1 MDHRWRCSHF
11 LEVGIHSHGHRWEKS
26 GSQVRRE
33 QNNVTSAHWYP
44 PRHLW
49 EGGKLG
55 GWIRTQVW

>member
-1 MDHRWRCSHF
+1 MDHRWRCSCF
-11 LEVGIHSHGHRWEKS
+11 FEVGIHSHSHRWATS
-26 GSQVRRE
+26 GSQERRE
-33 QNNVTSAHWYP
+33 WNYVTSTHRYP